1 MTIDDLRA
9 RIDGID
15 ERLVELLNERMTC
28 ALEIGVL
35 KHQLG
40 LEIYQPDREKAVVRH
55 VQECGQRAQGPL
67 GREALA
73 RVFERIIDE
82 ARHLERA
89 AARTRQPSAPD
100 DTSTI

>member
-9 RIDGID
+9 RIDELD
-15 ERLVELLNERMTC
+15 ERLVDLLNQRMTC
-28 ALEIGVL
+28 ALEIGRL
-35 KHQLG
+35 KHEAD
-40 LEIYQPDREKAVVRH
+40 LEIYQPEREKEVVRH

-82 ARHLERA
+82 ARRLERA
-89 AARTRQPSAPD
+89 AAQKRDA
-100 DTSTI
+100 

>member
-9 RIDGID
+9 RIDRLD
-15 ERLVELLNERMTC
+15 ERLVELLNERMIC
-28 ALEIGVL
+28 ALEIGQL
-35 KHQLG
+35 KHDLG

-82 ARHLERA
+82 ARRLERRA
-89 AARTRQPSAPD
+89 AAAREEQGTK
-100 DTSTI
+100 